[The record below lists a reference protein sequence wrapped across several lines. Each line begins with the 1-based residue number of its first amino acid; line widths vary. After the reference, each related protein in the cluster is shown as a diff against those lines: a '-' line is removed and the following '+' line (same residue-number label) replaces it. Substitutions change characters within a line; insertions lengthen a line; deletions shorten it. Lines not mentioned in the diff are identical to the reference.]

1 MAGYNITGNLFN
13 FLIVS
18 SKFYWNS
25 FLNKMYVTWKS
36 FLYLHIL
43 FDHVTKQPWHNIYLF
58 IWIQLLYFYGYYLVV
73 SAEFELLHF

>member
-43 FDHVTKQPWHNIYLF
+43 YWSRDQATMTQNWFIYLNPTVYTF
-58 IWIQLLYFYGYYLVV
+58 MDIN
-73 SAEFELLHF
+73 